1 MVARAYEIKSLFSFM
16 LAVSS
21 SLSLST
27 QAGSDFAV
35 GVMSGMSRD
44 VGEMV
49 V

>member
-35 GVMSGMSRD
+35 GVMSRE
-44 VGEMV
+44 VGPGESV